1 MRSLTVG
8 GANEI
13 NLQNVIPH
21 LMHGNQ
27 FPGAVGRAV
36 YFRAASGKS
45 ISDFRF
51 PCALCFIVAK
61 GG

>member
-8 GANEI
+8 DVNEI

-27 FPGAVGRAV
+27 LSGAAGRAV
-36 YFRAASGKS
+36 YFRAAYGPEAMGIRAHAS
-45 ISDFRF
+45 
-51 PCALCFIVAK
+51 
-61 GG
+61 